1 MHLSLPRRR
10 TGWIIFFQ
18 NLDRAVVSV
27 SGSQEAWRVM
37 DESTSDHLI
46 LPLASRQQ
54 WAVRERHQ
62 RLLTPLCQ
70 IMEAGKR
77 APHTQTP
84 PRSRHGPGPCIPP
97 CFPTAVRRW
106 SRWSR
111 LYGVWVPGA
120 AQPSRWLLR
129 TI

>member
-1 MHLSLPRRR
+1 MDNL
-10 TGWIIFFQ
+10 FFFFL
-18 NLDRAVVSV
+18 NLDRKRLFLSL
-27 SGSQEAWRVM
+27 GPKRAWRVM
-37 DESTSDHLI
+37 DESTSDHTH
-46 LPLASRQQ
+46 PPSRQQ
-54 WAVRERHQ
+54 AAVGGSRASSIGYSR
-62 RLLTPLCQ
+62 TLCQ
-70 IMEAGKR
+70 IMEAGKC

-84 PRSRHGPGPCIPP
+84 PRSATGQVPAFHLAALLR
-97 CFPTAVRRW
+97 VRRW